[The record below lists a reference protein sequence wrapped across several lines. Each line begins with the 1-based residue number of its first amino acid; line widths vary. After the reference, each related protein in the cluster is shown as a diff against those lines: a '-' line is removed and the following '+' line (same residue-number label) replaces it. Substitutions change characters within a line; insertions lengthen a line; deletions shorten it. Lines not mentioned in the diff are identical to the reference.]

1 MADGLILMHAWPLD
15 SSMYDRQ
22 FAAFSERTRVL
33 APNFPGFGASEPE
46 GDVMTMD
53 EAADR
58 VAEEMDRA
66 GIEQAVVAGV
76 SMGGYAAFSLW
87 RRHRERIAGLL
98 LADTKPEPDDEAG
111 VKRRQDLAA
120 TLREKGVQ
128 PLLDAPPPLL
138 SENAP
143 TELWDEVKAIIGRQ
157 PAGSIAAAALG
168 MAERVDSTPILAE
181 IDVPTI
187 CVAGSEDPI
196 ITPEVI
202 RNMAGG
208 IGADYVEIEG
218 AGHLSNLE
226 APEEFNRALGDVLE
240 RCGL

>member
-1 MADGLILMHAWPLD
+1 MADGLILMHAFPLD

-22 FAAFSERTRVL
+22 FEAFSARTRTL
-33 APNFPGFGASEPE
+33 APNFPGFGGSEPE

-58 VAEEMDRA
+58 VAEEMDKA
-66 GIEQAVVAGV
+66 GMDQAVIAGV
-76 SMGGYAAFSLW
+76 SMGGYAAFPLW
-87 RRHRERIAGLL
+87 RRHRERIAGFL

-111 VKRRQDLAA
+111 AQRRRDLAA
-120 TLREKGVQ
+120 NLKENGVK

-138 SENAP
+138 SPNAP
-143 TELWDEVKAIIGRQ
+143 PELWDEMKGIIAKQHPR
-157 PAGSIAAAALG
+157 SIAAAALG
-168 MAERVDSTPILAE
+168 MAERVDSTPTLSE

-187 CVAGSEDPI
+187 CVVGSEDPI
-196 ITPEVI
+196 TTPEAV
-202 RNMAGG
+202 RNMASA

-218 AGHLSNLE
+218 CGHLSNME
-226 APEEFNRALGDVLE
+226 APDAFNQALSDLLE